1 MKVSCQGCGQHLPKT
16 AVMCP
21 NCGGRHFSETSETM
35 ANTPPPP
42 TGADIFAQRS
52 AATVWQQ
59 PTPAPFIAPSM
70 PVYEPPSHQ
79 QHPTLPQNPPAPM
92 PMATTSALPPRS
104 RRLASS
110 MQYAGFV
117 RRGLAYLVDVAVMAV
132 LLALAYQLLLPNVL
146 KQLGVRSLTET
157 TLLGLGLG
165 IYVVSMAFFSC
176 LGRQATIGKIIMG
189 LWVFGMQ
196 GQRIG
201 FFHALFRELLKL
213 VLLPFAFIM
222 WFTARKQTLHDVLA
236 RTVVLFDPH

>member
-21 NCGGRHFSETSETM
+21 NCGGRHFSETSEAM

-59 PTPAPFIAPSM
+59 P
-70 PVYEPPSHQ
+70 
-79 QHPTLPQNPPAPM
+79 PTLPQNPPAPM
-92 PMATTSALPPRS
+92 PMATTSALPPSS